1 MIATVRICANVRLG
15 DLMFVHVRAYGR
27 NLNQYVVRS
36 PQLMDGTLC
45 IKPHAQRGDNK
56 EKTDDQSH
64 SGLPALRL
72 VKHCIL
78 VHSLILP
85 FGLVFGFS
93 DALIPRQ
100 GSKIKRYG

>member
-1 MIATVRICANVRLG
+1 MIATVRICAVVRLR
-15 DLMFVHVRAYGR
+15 DLMSIHVRAYGR

-45 IKPHAQRGDNK
+45 IKPHAQRGDYK

-72 VKHCIL
+72 VKLCIF

-85 FGLVFGFS
+85 YAFFCFFLFLF
-93 DALIPRQ
+93 
-100 GSKIKRYG
+100 